1 VYLRIVNITLE
12 VNISYRLGLC
22 NIYIIQIQLIQSRT
36 NIKEVA
42 PLIGIFRNISEAQPL
57 TFYFW
62 FKNDARTT

>member
-1 VYLRIVNITLE
+1 
-12 VNISYRLGLC
+12 
-22 NIYIIQIQLIQSRT
+22 LIQSRT

-62 FKNDARTT
+62 FKNDARTTWLPLTHV